1 MVKVKEMPY
10 SEKYAIVLDK
20 MKPDDV
26 LISPFIQKHLGA
38 KALVDLQNIWQEGV
52 KPVSEDASDEEKY
65 EIAYSNLIWRGKS
78 NLSFIR
84 RHMGESGIEQF
95 KLAEVEE
102 LKQKNASP
110 ALFILGMVRAVSP
123 SLAFMMT
130 AKQMI
135 YQFQWITPFS
145 IVERVRNRVVF
156 DIPRCKILDFPDSED
171 LCLIGCQGAYPMWLA
186 EQFKAALKFERRGN
200 SCTAFLTRLGK

>member
-1 MVKVKEMPY
+1 MKEGKTMPF
-10 SEKYAIVLDK
+10 SEKYAIVLEQT
-20 MKPDDV
+20 KPDDT
-26 LISPFIQKHLGA
+26 LITPFIRKHLGDQ
-38 KALVDLQNIWQEGV
+38 ALIELQKIWQEGV
-52 KPVSEDASDEEKY
+52 KSFPEDASYEEKY
-65 EIAYSNLIWRGKS
+65 EIAYSYFIWRAKS